1 VKKQLQ
7 KSEMLIKFD
16 QKDIG
21 YLVALSVGHK
31 DKPNDSEIQQ
41 IRSVMQKSN
50 FKYIKEDFSQIGD
63 ENVTY
68 QK

>member
-31 DKPNDSEIQQ
+31 DKPNESEI
-41 IRSVMQKSN
+41 
-50 FKYIKEDFSQIGD
+50 
-63 ENVTY
+63 
-68 QK
+68 